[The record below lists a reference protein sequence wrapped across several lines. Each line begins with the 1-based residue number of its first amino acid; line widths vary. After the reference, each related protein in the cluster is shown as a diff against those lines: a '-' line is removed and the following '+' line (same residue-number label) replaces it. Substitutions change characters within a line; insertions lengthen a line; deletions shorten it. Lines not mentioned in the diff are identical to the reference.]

1 MSINKHDNDL
11 ALFKTPEVE
20 TATQKREWITVRP
33 ISQLTEGAAIEF
45 NVPGTSMTYIDLKN
59 LLLYLKLKIVKAD
72 GTHLE
77 AEDIVG
83 LTNNPL
89 HSIFSQVDVSV
100 QQHPTTEVGSNYAYK
115 AYLDTLLECR
125 SLHDLDCQL
134 FVKDEG
140 GLDMD
145 DTDPNGRNNGL
156 FLRASYTNRS
166 KELELTGRLH
176 VDLCQQ
182 DRLILNGV
190 PINIK
195 LWQNSDRFRLLSKDG
210 AESYKVTITDASL
223 KVASVKVNPDVI
235 LGQADVIK
243 KSNAL
248 YPYTRSV
255 VKTYAVPQGQFSF
268 ITDDVFQGEVP
279 QQLVVGVVESAA
291 VHGSYVKNP
300 FNFQNFNCTYA
311 GFFVDG
317 QSTPSEPLQPNYKS
331 DQFVDAYQRLYWDQ
345 RQRAVHITRSDFKV
359 GYCLYVFRPSGD
371 AKDRPDE
378 RAHTRLELKF
388 AEPLP
393 SACTVIAYAKFP
405 ALMKIDANRRVS
417 LE

>member
-89 HSIFSQVDVSV
+89 HSIFSQVDVNV

-140 GLDMD
+140 GLDMG

-331 DQFVDAYQRLYWDQ
+331 DQFVDAYQRLYWDK
-345 RQRAVHITRSDFKV
+345 RQRAVHVTRSDFKV